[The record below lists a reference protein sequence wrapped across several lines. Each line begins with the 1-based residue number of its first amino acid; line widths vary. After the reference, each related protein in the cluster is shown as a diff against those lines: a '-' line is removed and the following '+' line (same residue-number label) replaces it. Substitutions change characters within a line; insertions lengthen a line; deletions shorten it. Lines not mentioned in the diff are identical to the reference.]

1 MGWSD
6 HTVDPGVIYRAINR
20 WDAKVIEFHLD
31 LDGKGDEYDSGHCWL
46 PDKISSVIK
55 DIRHGQESDG
65 HGKKEPV
72 KSELSDRMWRTD
84 NSDGL
89 RPFKS
94 IRSSF
99 KIEN

>member
-1 MGWSD
+1 ME
-6 HTVDPGVIYRAINR
+6 IKA
-20 WDAKVIEFHLD
+20 AE
-31 LDGKGDEYDSGHCWL
+31 
-46 PDKISSVIK
+46 ISSVIK

-65 HGKKEPV
+65 HSKKEPV

-94 IRSSF
+94 IR
-99 KIEN
+99 KIILSQS